1 MKVLIT
7 GAQGQL
13 GFSLIQA
20 FDKPSYTIYP
30 FSKKDLDITD
40 FSKSQSI
47 TKHYVGS
54 ELMYQSVLPT
64 KLTELGMADSSY
76 FQTHKALR
84 MLSKS
89 IGKTVCVLTSHRLEI
104 VKVVFGDS
112 MKEANSK
119 LVSKMNDLDNF

>member
-1 MKVLIT
+1 
-7 GAQGQL
+7 
-13 GFSLIQA
+13 
-20 FDKPSYTIYP
+20 
-30 FSKKDLDITD
+30 
-40 FSKSQSI
+40 
-47 TKHYVGS
+47 
-54 ELMYQSVLPT
+54 MYQSVLPT

-119 LVSKMNDLDNF
+119 LVSKMNDLATGYYPTFMDNYSIGADWEE